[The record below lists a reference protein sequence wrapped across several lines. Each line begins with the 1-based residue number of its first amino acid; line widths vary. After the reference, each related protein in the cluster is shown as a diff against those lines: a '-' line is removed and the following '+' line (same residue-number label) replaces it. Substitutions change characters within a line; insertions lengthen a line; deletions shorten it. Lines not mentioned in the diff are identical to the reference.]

1 VGAGNILS
9 LLFEIN
15 ADPSRAQAAIEK
27 FKASSLAEL
36 GSFQS
41 GAQSAFGSIVGP
53 AGIAVGAITGISTA
67 LFEMAQHAAEVAHEI
82 GKASEVTGIS
92 EKALS
97 GLRVISGETR
107 ESFETLSASLGRAG
121 RNITVGLADPS
132 SQAGKILK
140 ALFTEAQV
148 QSLQLIPVE
157 QRIQTVV
164 KRIFEL
170 NDEGERNLALSAFL
184 GRGWQTNI
192 ETLKI
197 LGDQGY
203 APAIQK
209 AKALGQLYG
218 PEERRKAEEFDK
230 AWADMKLT
238 FSAVALEV
246 GTKLIPVLTELLR
259 LTTGGKETILTYY
272 GALAAGGPILGTNAV
287 LVLKAKDAIVGKN
300 MAEVSAAAIDAQF
313 RESTRAVADQVMASL
328 KPHTSLI
335 DALKGQKKAKEDDL
349 WQTERLISAL
359 REYTGVSRSLQ
370 VQLDSGTSPALRRYL
385 DVEQK
390 LADLALKLDVS
401 MLRHQNLTLYQKQLT
416 DELANAHVRL
426 TDRLQTEARFND
438 VLAGQIPKL
447 TAAERA
453 RLPLIYDETNALARI
468 LQNSRAVVDEMM
480 LGELPARQRIN
491 IQIDRQIAAADR
503 EIQKYR
509 ERAAVGEISLAQ
521 LEAAETQYTAATE
534 SLSIQRQQALEDET
548 VSQIDATVRQAA
560 GLLQVLG
567 YRKAAAIVE
576 AVWET
581 AQGFAALATFNFWGA
596 AQHFLAAAT
605 YAVIAGQSTKSPAFN
620 ASVSAAVTGGGGAA
634 TGAAGGA
641 PPTVAPGGAQVMGA
655 GSVSAAPQGVAPP
668 EPSIVI
674 HVHGDYLATPQSA
687 AMLAGILTDAVRRQD
702 VILQASHTLRAA
714 PAVR

>member
-1 VGAGNILS
+1 MGAGNILS

-15 ADPSRAQAAIEK
+15 ADPTNAQDAIRK
-27 FKASSLAEL
+27 FRDSSLANL
-36 GSFQS
+36 GSF
-41 GAQSAFGSIVGP
+41 GAGVQGALGSVVGP
-53 AGIAVGAITGISTA
+53 ASIALGAITGVSAA
-67 LFEMAQHAAEVAHEI
+67 LFEMAQQAAEVAHQI

-92 EKALS
+92 GKALS
-97 GLRVISGETR
+97 GLRVISGETH

-121 RNITVGLADPS
+121 RNITIGLVNPS
-132 SQAGKILK
+132 SQAGQILK

-148 QSLQLIPVE
+148 QSLQLVPVE

-218 PEERRKAEEFDK
+218 PEEVRKAEAFDA

-238 FSAVALEV
+238 FSSVALEI
-246 GTKLIPVLTELLR
+246 GTKVIPAFTELFR
-259 LTTGGKETILTYY
+259 FTTGGKETILSYY
-272 GALAAGGPILGTNAV
+272 GALAAGGPILGTNAI

-300 MAEVSAAAIDAQF
+300 MAEVSATAVDAQF

-349 WQTERLISAL
+349 WQTDRLISAL

-385 DVEQK
+385 EVEQK

-401 MLRHQNLTLYQKQLT
+401 MLRRQNLLLYQKQVT
-416 DELANAHVRL
+416 EELANAHIRL
-426 TDRLQTEARFND
+426 ADRLQTEARFND
-438 VLAGQIPKL
+438 VLARQIPVL
-447 TAAERA
+447 TEEERR
-453 RLPLIYDETNALARI
+453 RLPLIYDETNALARM

-491 IQIDRQIAAADR
+491 IMIDRQIAAADR
-503 EIQKYR
+503 EIAKYR
-509 ERAAVGEISLAQ
+509 ELALTHQITRAEM
-521 LEAAETQYTAATE
+521 EAAEVQYTAAVE
-534 SLSIQRQQALEDET
+534 SLQQQREEAQDEET
-548 VSQIDATVRQAA
+548 MNQINAVVMQGVA
-560 GLLQVLG
+560 LLQVLG

-581 AQGFAALATFNFWGA
+581 AQGFAALATGNFWSA

-605 YAVIAGQSTKSPAFN
+605 YGVIAGQSSKSPSFN
-620 ASVSAAVTGGGGAA
+620 ASVSSAMGGGAA

-641 PPTVAPGGAQVMGA
+641 PPQLAPGAA
-655 GSVSAAPQGVAPP
+655 SAAAREAAQQGQQGTTIIIQDGGSLVGVQGDFLSMPQT
-668 EPSIVI
+668 I
-674 HVHGDYLATPQSA
+674 DQL
-687 AMLAGILTDAVRRQD
+687 
-702 VILQASHTLRAA
+702 ASHLTKAVEQRDVRLLSSGTMRSA